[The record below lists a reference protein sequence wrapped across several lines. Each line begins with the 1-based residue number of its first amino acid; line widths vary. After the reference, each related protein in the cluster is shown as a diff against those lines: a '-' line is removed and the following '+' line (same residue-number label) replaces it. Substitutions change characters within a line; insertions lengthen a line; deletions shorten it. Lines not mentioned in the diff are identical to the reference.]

1 MRFSKPV
8 PKKNP
13 HRINEEIPAK
23 EVRLIDEE
31 KNQVGIVA
39 IAQALEIAREKDL
52 DLVEISPEAKPPVC
66 RILDYGKFLYSLQKK
81 AHEAQRHQ
89 RKVLIKEIKFTPV
102 IGEHDVE
109 VKLKKIREFL
119 AEGNKVKVTVWLK
132 GRQKRKPE
140 MLEVMVNRI
149 MEILKEMSEIESP
162 PKREERM
169 PKLKTHKGASKRLR
183 VTATGKIKRSK
194 AFGSHLLTKKSSKRK
209 RNLKKSTLVVKSEFK
224 KMKEMLPYSK

>member
-1 MRFSKPV
+1 MRFSKPI
-8 PKKNP
+8 PNKKKNP

-31 KNQVGIVA
+31 KNQVGI
-39 IAQALEIAREKDL
+39 IPITQALDIAREKEL
-52 DLVEISPEAKPPVC
+52 DLVEISPEAVPPVC

-89 RKVLIKEIKFTPV
+89 RKILIKEIKFTPV

-109 VKLKKIREFL
+109 VKLRKIKEFL

-140 MLEVMVNRI
+140 MLETMVARI
-149 MEILKEMSEIESP
+149 MEILKEISEIEAP
-162 PKREERM
+162 PKREGFFCHIM
-169 PKLKTHKGASKRLR
+169 IGAKKG
-183 VTATGKIKRSK
+183 GKDAK
-194 AFGSHLLTKKSSKRK
+194 AK
-209 RNLKKSTLVVKSEFK
+209 N
-224 KMKEMLPYSK
+224 P

>member
-1 MRFSKPV
+1 MRFSKPI
-8 PKKNP
+8 PNRKKNP
-13 HRINEEIPAK
+13 HRINEEIPAQ

-31 KNQVGIVA
+31 KNQVGIVP
-39 IAQALEIAREKDL
+39 IAQALALAREKEL

-66 RILDYGKFLYSLQKK
+66 RILDYGKFLYALQKK

-89 RKVLIKEIKFTPV
+89 RKILIKEIKFTPV

-119 AEGNKVKVTVWLK
+119 AEGNKVKVTIWLK

-162 PKREERM
+162 PKREGFFCHIM
-169 PKLKTHKGASKRLR
+169 IGAKKG
-183 VTATGKIKRSK
+183 GKD
-194 AFGSHLLTKKSSKRK
+194 AETK
-209 RNLKKSTLVVKSEFK
+209 N
-224 KMKEMLPYSK
+224 P